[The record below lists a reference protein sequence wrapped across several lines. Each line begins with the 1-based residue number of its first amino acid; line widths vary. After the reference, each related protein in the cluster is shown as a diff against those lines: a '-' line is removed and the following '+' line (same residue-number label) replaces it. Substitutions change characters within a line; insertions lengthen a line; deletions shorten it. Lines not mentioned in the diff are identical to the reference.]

1 MGEEDLSVA
10 GRYGGKFLREF
21 MSEVKKHM
29 RLTAESE
36 REGGDREV

>member
-1 MGEEDLSVA
+1 MGEEDLLVV

-21 MSEVKKHM
+21 MFEVKKYM
-29 RLTAESE
+29 RLIVESE